1 MMDKKGERMV
11 KRLVKMT
18 AREETYRMRAN
29 DLNVQIRKL
38 QNEIN
43 EHFDEGDTS
52 AHR

>member
-1 MMDKKGERMV
+1 MDKKGESMV
-11 KRLVKMT
+11 KRLRKLT
-18 AREETYRMRAN
+18 AREEKYRMMAA
-29 DLNVQIRKL
+29 DLAVTIRKL